1 MSGEMIQALF
11 AALICGVTL
20 MATAAGEEGIA
31 AKYPG
36 DAGIENDPDVVLA
49 ENFEGGSV
57 DAVKNAKSPRGMH
70 GRRWS
75 GVLGAGG
82 DKAKRAFDVISDAE
96 NVHSGRHALQLTFNE
111 HTAGHTGGLFTR
123 LKEGVD
129 TLHVRMYMKFAKGY
143 PGASHA
149 GTLVQA
155 THEKSPWF
163 TGGAG
168 KVPGGN
174 EKLMVSLEPVGGRGK
189 EHPGNW
195 GFYNYWHEMKGRWG
209 NKFDS
214 KPPAEVVRG
223 KWTCVELMV
232 KLNSGPAKRDGEC
245 AFWVDGSLS
254 LHLKEIYWRTSTELK
269 LNTIFPHQYINRNG
283 GNWRAN
289 QKPRVQW
296 RDDIVVAK
304 RYIGP
309 MAKREAPADGKP
321 EAAGPGAWAGAPPA
335 ALAHKEPSIDPKA
348 AKLFRDARHAERS
361 GMKSL
366 ARRFYQRL
374 VDEHPSSP
382 LAEKAKARL

>member
-1 MSGEMIQALF
+1 MSGEVMQTVL
-11 AALICGVTL
+11 AALICALAL
-20 MATAAGEEGIA
+20 MAAAAAEEGIA
-31 AKYPG
+31 ARYPG
-36 DAGIENDPDVVLA
+36 DAGIENDPQVLLV

-75 GVLGAGG
+75 GVLGAGAEE
-82 DKAKRAFDVISDAE
+82 AKRALDVISDPE
-96 NVHSGRHALQLTFNE
+96 NVHSGRHALQLTFNAQ
-111 HTAGHTGGLFTR
+111 TAGHTGGLFTR

-129 TLHVRMYMKFAKGY
+129 TLHVRMYMKFAKEY

-174 EKLMVSLEPVGGRGK
+174 EKLMVSLEPVGGRGND
-189 EHPGNW
+189 HPGNW

-209 NKFDS
+209 NKYDS
-214 KPPAEVVRG
+214 KPPAEIARG
-223 KWTCVELMV
+223 RWTCVEMMV
-232 KLNSGPAKRDGEC
+232 KLNSGPGKRDGEC
-245 AFWVDGSLS
+245 AFWTDGDLR
-254 LHLKEIYWRTSTELK
+254 LHLKEIYWRTSNELK

-283 GNWRAN
+283 GGWRAN

-304 RYIGP
+304 SYIGP
-309 MAKREAPADGKP
+309 MARRSEPRQEGR
-321 EAAGPGAWAGAPPA
+321 
-335 ALAHKEPSIDPKA
+335 KEPAPTADPAEETRRTENAKA
-348 AKLFRDARHAERS
+348 SRLYRSARDAERR
-361 GMKSL
+361 GMKAVAKSL
-366 ARRFYQRL
+366 YQRL
-374 VDEHPSSP
+374 VKEHPDSP
-382 LAEKAKARL
+382 LAERAKERL